1 MTLQDLTDADITA
14 AAAKAFADVLAAIE
28 ADDPKAE
35 AEAEARRA
43 ACKTES
49 AIRKGTI
56 PRPAPAPKPPAK
68 PMTAYETFCAL
79 CEACRW
85 FEPCSHAM
93 NSTLR
98 CTGKHQHEAKAA

>member
-1 MTLQDLTDADITA
+1 MTLQDLTDADLTA
-14 AAAKAFADVLAAIE
+14 AAAKAFADVLTAIE
-28 ADDPKAE
+28 NDDPKAE

-43 ACKTES
+43 ACKTEA
-49 AIRKGTI
+49 AIRKGII
-56 PRPAPAPKPPAK
+56 PRPEPAPKR
-68 PMTAYETFCAL
+68 MTAYEAFCAK